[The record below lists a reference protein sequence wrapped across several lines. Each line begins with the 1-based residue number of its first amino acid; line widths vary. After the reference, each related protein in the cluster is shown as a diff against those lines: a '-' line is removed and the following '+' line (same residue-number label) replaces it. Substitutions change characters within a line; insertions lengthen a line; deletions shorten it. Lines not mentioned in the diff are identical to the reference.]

1 MSSSNSTLFNLNIE
15 RAILSAVIFDPTLFD
30 EISPLTNSSDFYLP
44 FHQHLYMAINELNI
58 ENKPFDEEFL
68 KSRLLKNRNWD
79 EVTFFDV
86 LGANPIS
93 NIDVYIEELKERSK
107 KRKLSTLAIN
117 VKKDLAEEKSSED
130 VIGSIAKTVES
141 LDEESEQFDSI
152 GSIVDEFETEVK
164 EAETLRD
171 TKVLA
176 TGIDELDRLI
186 DGGIEEG
193 EVVIVGARPSMGKT
207 ATVTT
212 MISNWVEDSSCGVLF
227 DSLEMGK
234 TKIVRRIIS
243 TKSDSTLFD
252 LKRGWIKD
260 YNKYKRSVETL
271 KNSSLIIHDKNGV
284 NFNYLRN
291 KAKRV
296 LRKNPNI
303 RVWII
308 DHIGEIQYGDPR
320 NLRIEMGEVMS
331 GVREIAKEFKIGVI
345 VLSQLNRE
353 VTNRK
358 SNRPTLADLRES
370 GELEQKADKV
380 ILLHRESYYQRG
392 EMVRE
397 PNVTDAEMIV
407 AKNRD
412 GATGVAKLKFEG
424 KCARFISNNKPYEIV
439 FEEDTKE
446 SSLRESD
453 KKIELP
459 TI

>member
-1 MSSSNSTLFNLNIE
+1 MSSNSTLFNLNIE

-44 FHQHLYMAINELNI
+44 FHQHLYIAINELSI
-58 ENKPFDEEFL
+58 ENKPLDEEFL
-68 KSRLLKNRNWD
+68 KNRLLKNKNWD
-79 EVTFFDV
+79 EIAFIDV
-86 LGANPIS
+86 LSANPIS
-93 NIDVYIEELKERSK
+93 NVNVYIEELKEMSK

-141 LDEESEQFDSI
+141 LDEESEQFEVI
-152 GSIVDEFETEVK
+152 GSIVDEFEVEVK
-164 EAETLRD
+164 EASDGTLRD

-227 DSLEMGK
+227 DSLEMGR

-260 YNKYKRSVETL
+260 YNKYRRSVETL

-397 PNVTDAEMIV
+397 PNKT
-407 AKNRD
+407 
-412 GATGVAKLKFEG
+412 
-424 KCARFISNNKPYEIV
+424 
-439 FEEDTKE
+439 
-446 SSLRESD
+446 
-453 KKIELP
+453 
-459 TI
+459 